1 MRIIPIKTN
10 IISQHDFIENVVD
23 RYIASISENSV
34 LVITSKIISI
44 MQNDVVSI
52 KSDKSE
58 LIHTECEMYLLP
70 ENNPFR
76 STITITGHKLSAA
89 AGIDESN
96 ADNLFVLLPS
106 KVQAVANKLRTFLQ
120 EKYSVKNIAVII
132 TDSRSS
138 PLYLGTHGV
147 AMAYS
152 GIKPLK
158 DYIGT
163 KDLFGRE
170 IQMSRLNIV
179 NGIASGAVT
188 VMGEGLEST
197 PLALVTELDL
207 DLFCA
212 SDPTDSELNE
222 QFYKLDNDLYA
233 ELLQSNDWK
242 KGGGGFLARQ

>member
-1 MRIIPIKTN
+1 MQVTPVKTN
-10 IISQHDFIENVVD
+10 VVSQKDSLENLIDVYISG
-23 RYIASISENSV
+23 ISENSV
-34 LVITSKIISI
+34 LVVTSKIISI
-44 MQNDVVSI
+44 MQGDVI
-52 KSDKSE
+52 GLEINKSE
-58 LIHTECEMYLLP
+58 LIYRECEYYIDP
-70 ENNPFR
+70 DTNPFH

-96 ADNLFVLLPS
+96 ADNVYVLLPS
-106 KVQAVANKLRTFLQ
+106 KVQDVANKLRSYVQ
-120 EKYSVKNIAVII
+120 EKYAVSNIAVII

-170 IQMSRLNIV
+170 IQVSRLNIV

-197 PLALVTELDL
+197 PLAIVTKLDS

-212 SDPTDSELNE
+212 TDPTVSELNE
-222 QFYKLDNDLYA
+222 QFYEANVDLYA
-233 ELLQSNDWK
+233 ELLQTNKWQ